1 MKTLR
6 PMVSLLFSLSL
17 IGVLYLLALP
27 EANWWYARVQVEQ
40 TLNAHPLLQRNLLMT
55 DALASEWEQTVGG
68 AVHVRPLTMASE
80 LARQT
85 GVWDSTLLILD
96 RANPGTGLTLRLLDR
111 VATDLIDY
119 QQRLVQLS
127 GLDRAA
133 QATSAFLETPDRAT
147 LLALHQHYAA
157 HLPAMREFHG
167 QLTEWAPVMTAVDS
181 DANGLNQALAALAHD
196 PNPLSQAAAILFNPV
211 VQPVAAHI
219 KELSFRIN
227 DHAGLLPTDIATMQ
241 AVVDAVA
248 QAETWEQQLLPA
260 PLNDIAAQAHANPFV
275 IVTILGVLA
284 AANVVVRR
292 QRKVSP

>member
-6 PMVSLLFSLSL
+6 PTVSLLFSICV
-17 IGVLYLLALP
+17 IGVAYTLALP
-27 EANWWYARVQVEQ
+27 EANWWYAGFQVEQ
-40 TLNAHPLLQRNLLMT
+40 ALNAHPLLQRNLLMT
-55 DALASEWEQTVGG
+55 DALASEWEQSVGV
-68 AVHVRPLTMASE
+68 ATYLRPLTAASE
-80 LARQT
+80 LARET
-85 GVWDSTLLILD
+85 GAWEGMQALADGAYPGAGLALRTLD
-96 RANPGTGLTLRLLDR
+96 RI
-111 VATDLIDY
+111 ATDLVDY
-119 QQRLVQLS
+119 QDRLVQLS
-127 GLDRAA
+127 SLDRAA
-133 QATSAFLETPDRAT
+133 QLTGDFLETRDRAT
-147 LLALHQHYAA
+147 LIVLHQHYAA

-167 QLTEWAPVMTAVDS
+167 QLAEWAPVMTAVDR
-181 DANGLNQALAALAHD
+181 DANGLNQALTALAHD

-241 AVVDAVA
+241 AVVDTVA
-248 QAETWEQQLLPA
+248 QAEAWERQLLPA
-260 PLNDIAAQAHANPFV
+260 PLDDIATQARANPYV